1 MRRLSLAPT
10 GRTWCGVAVAWLLAW
25 LLALGVAQA
34 AAPPATVT
42 SPTKV
47 YRLEQLRDYVR
58 MPRVPTQVRANGASR
73 INFGSTQCS
82 PCWGEVISYTTFSQ
96 PTQTFNVARYDGAA
110 ITLLIPTVHPRA
122 AKLNPVRIQTLVDRL
137 DILYASYKELLGW
150 APDLTSDPRGKQVFA
165 FLPNEP
171 TNFYGLAFAPG
182 DSSEYSNAVLDE
194 IGLDEDVLTNVF
206 VHELAHN
213 FDVMSAWAYG
223 PDSSHNWTTILQE
236 WFARVQSKMADG
248 GSSIKR
254 PTAVLNDW
262 LGTYWKPYLA
272 NPALTWADCAAPSA
286 GVPACTAAQAQYLM
300 GSFFT
305 VVAQHMTGAQVKA
318 WLAEGVANS
327 LNGDFYDSAEQ
338 ASDAMLMS
346 LAKATQSDP
355 RCVATHLKWY
365 QGPGLAGASAYATP
379 FAGCLDSDNDG
390 ANRFLDC
397 RDDNA
402 AIAPGKPEV
411 ADGLDNDCD
420 GVVDNLVI
428 QEANAP
434 AGDYSNDLY
443 EGTPVAALPF
453 VLSGQ
458 LSAPGAGAADD
469 LDAVLLPTPLTREG
483 TLSLC
488 SEGGQFQV
496 NGLLSDGAAVGP
508 LLRRETSGCAQTTL
522 PDGDSWAGFYVLRP
536 PNATIGGRYTLAI
549 TPLTDSSGLAP
560 AATQMVQ
567 NNQKRLQAQHTP
579 ASLAGGNV
587 GLQVRWFQS
596 GLGFVQSLAA
606 GDANANIA
614 PTLAIPANA
623 ARPVKLRAQLWRD
636 GMPIEEPSR
645 PLTMVQSGSLAD
657 CIFSWGERSL
667 PSAFPTTGA
676 AAGNLG
682 AFYFRYYPSSN
693 TFLAS
698 SSADDSL
705 YYLAAS
711 SGNGVVGLGDLATW
725 KGNSGCQ

>member
-1 MRRLSLAPT
+1 MPLLSLANI
-10 GRTWCGVAVAWLLAW
+10 GRTVCGAAMAWLF
-25 LLALGVAQA
+25 ALGSAQA
-34 AAPPATVT
+34 DGPPAVEPGP
-42 SPTKV
+42 SQV
-47 YRLEQLRDYVR
+47 YRLEQVRDYVR
-58 MPRVPTQVRANGASR
+58 MPRVPLQVRANGTSR
-73 INFGSTQCS
+73 INFGNTNCS

-137 DILYASYKELLGW
+137 DLLYASYKELLGW
-150 APDLTSDPRGKQVFA
+150 APELTSDPRGKQVFA

-182 DSSEYSNAVLDE
+182 DSTEYSNAVLDE
-194 IGLDEDVLTNVF
+194 IGLDDDILTNVF

-236 WFARVQSKMADG
+236 WFARVQAKMADG
-248 GSSIKR
+248 GSSVKR

-272 NPALTWADCAAPSA
+272 NPALTWADCAAA
-286 GVPACTAAQAQYLM
+286 ANDVPACTAAQAQYLM
-300 GSFFT
+300 GSLFT

-346 LAKATQSDP
+346 LARVTQSDP
-355 RCVATHLKWY
+355 RCLATHLKWY
-365 QGPGLAGASAYATP
+365 QGPGLAGAAAFTTP

-390 ANRFLDC
+390 ASRFLDC

-402 AIAPGKPEV
+402 AIAPGKTEV
-411 ADGLDNDCD
+411 LDGLDNDCD
-420 GVVDNLVI
+420 GVVDNLTVK
-428 QEANAP
+428 EADAVG
-434 AGDYSNDLY
+434 GDYSKDPFK
-443 EGTPVAALPF
+443 GTRVAALPLIIRGQ
-453 VLSGQ
+453 LSQPGVANADDVDSIQ
-458 LSAPGAGAADD
+458 LSAPLAG
-469 LDAVLLPTPLTREG
+469 VG

-488 SEGGQFQV
+488 SDGGQFQV
-496 NGLLSDGAAVGP
+496 NGLRTNGTAVGP
-508 LLRRETSGCAQTTL
+508 LLRTQGAGCAQRTL
-522 PDGDSWAGFYVLRP
+522 TDVEPWAGFYVLRP
-536 PNATIGGRYTLAI
+536 PNATIGGTYTLSI
-549 TPLTDSSGLAP
+549 SQSTETSSLAA
-560 AATQMVQ
+560 AATQLTQ
-567 NNQKRLQAQHTP
+567 SNQKRVQSNHTP
-579 ASLAGGNV
+579 ASLAGGNS

-596 GLGFVQSLAA
+596 GAGFVQSLAA
-606 GDANANIA
+606 GDANAHIA
-614 PTLAIPANA
+614 PVLTIPANA

-636 GMPIEEPSR
+636 GMPTEEPSR

-676 AAGNLG
+676 SAGNLG
-682 AFYFRYYPSSN
+682 AFYFRYYPASN

-711 SGNGVVGLGDLATW
+711 SGNGVVSLGDLAIW
-725 KGNSGCQ
+725 KTHAGCQ